1 MTQYAMVTVI
11 STFRNRYAI
20 PVDQLQALNPE
31 VPIEGLELEWAEDC
45 VTCEDVEEFSQKHL
59 GETIIDSVLL
69 DETQLLE
76 LFDKDNDYLNEW
88 TKEQKLSW
96 VTKWRR
102 NMLTY

>member
-20 PVDQLQALNPE
+20 PVDKLQALNTE
-31 VPIEGLELEWAEDC
+31 VPIEGMELEWAEDC
-45 VTCEDVEEFSQKHL
+45 VTCEELEEFSQKHL

-96 VTKWRR
+96 ITKWRR
-102 NMLTY
+102 NTLTY